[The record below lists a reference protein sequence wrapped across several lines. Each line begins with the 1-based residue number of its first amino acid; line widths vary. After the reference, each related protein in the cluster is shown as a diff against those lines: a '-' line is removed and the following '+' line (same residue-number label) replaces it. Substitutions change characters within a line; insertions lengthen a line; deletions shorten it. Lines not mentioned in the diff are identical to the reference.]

1 MEQQE
6 DREDRIQWKE
16 FASETGSDAMRWE
29 GGVRLWTAEQN
40 RSPCQRRRA
49 HASREIKVG
58 NERNSEADKVGR
70 GKGDGLRW
78 L

>member
-1 MEQQE
+1 M
-6 DREDRIQWKE
+6 RC
-16 FASETGSDAMRWE
+16 DAM
-29 GGVRLWTAEQN
+29 GGARLWTAEQN